1 MSYTTYIFDLDGTL
15 LDTLQDLT
23 NAVNYAM
30 RQMNCPERTLD
41 EVRRFIGD
49 GMRKLI
55 ERSAPKNT
63 DAEQIEKTLEFFKA
77 YYSGH
82 LADFTKPYDG
92 IENVID
98 TLKSQGKKLAVV
110 SNKADEAAKAVVKEY
125 FGDSFDI
132 VVGQNDGIPAKPS
145 PESVNCVIKTLNADR
160 SECIYIG
167 DSDVDVLTAHNAGL
181 KCIGVTWG
189 NRGRQELV
197 DSGAEYI
204 AEHPFEIIKAAQI

>member
-15 LDTLQDLT
+15 LDTLQDLAD
-23 NAVNYAM
+23 AVNYAM
-30 RQMNCPERTLD
+30 RQMNYPERTLD
-41 EVRRFIGD
+41 EVRRFIGN

-63 DAEQIEKTLEFFKA
+63 DAEKIEKALEYFKA
-77 YYSGH
+77 YYSRH

-98 TLKSQGKKLAVV
+98 TLKLQGKKLAVV

-125 FGDSFDI
+125 FGDSLGI
-132 VVGQNDGIPAKPS
+132 VVGQKDGIPAKPS

-181 KCIGVTWG
+181 ECIGVTWG
-189 NRGRQELV
+189 NRCRQELA

-204 AEHPFEIIKAAQI
+204 VESPSDILDL